1 MRFLEFNYLLPLFKS
16 SPPHLTTSINLNKH
30 LYRVCGTDFVLD
42 RSLPLRN
49 IQHWHLLYNHLKT
62 PSTFAS
68 PLSEPSLHG
77 TKRKGPLQVH
87 RIRVAGFLE
96 LRLHSKQ
103 HALRKQWPRALST
116 MASQAQISAL
126 LSVLHPCL
134 CDGAAHSQQH
144 SCFSTALSLA
154 DSCLCP
160 AHSDCQQQE
169 CK

>member
-1 MRFLEFNYLLPLFKS
+1 M
-16 SPPHLTTSINLNKH
+16 
-30 LYRVCGTDFVLD
+30 LD
-42 RSLPLRN
+42 RLLPLRN

-68 PLSEPSLHG
+68 PLSEIIGRTQLAWYQEERTSF
-77 TKRKGPLQVH
+77 QVH

-134 CDGAAHSQQH
+134 CYGAAHSQQH